1 MSGYFIK
8 NHLHVGELDK
18 FPVGTKITKRFRSLD
33 YYGEVTSIDYKQQ
46 IFWVKYTDNDE
57 EEMTPL
63 DIRRFVDK
71 DDTNSR
77 KKEKGRVKVK
87 VDK

>member
-1 MSGYFIK
+1 M
-8 NHLHVGELDK
+8 
-18 FPVGTKITKRFRSLD
+18 
-33 YYGEVTSIDYKQQ
+33 
-46 IFWVKYTDNDE
+46 KYTDNDE